1 MKTKHIMFVA
11 AIAAITTLGA
21 GSAKATSVMQ
31 CPPITFEKGWAKKVY
46 DENYAIVI
54 AQPVSSRPVYYH
66 DREQKYSFVKGTDEN
81 SNVEGK
87 EPSLDLWRYEVRQV
101 IKGDASIGNEVNVE
115 LRPDAQKRINFLNVQ
130 DITNTQ
136 QNVLLILG
144 WYGRAYPAQYTLL
157 DVNAY
162 QYNDCLFPLMTPV
175 GKGTPAQQFL
185 NALQEQLKTTKE

>member
-1 MKTKHIMFVA
+1 MRFSYVLSAM
-11 AIAAITTLGA
+11 TTSMALLSMSDA
-21 GSAKATSVMQ
+21 GATSVIP
-31 CPPITFEKGWAKKVY
+31 CPPITFEEGWAKKIY

-66 DREQKYSFVKGTDEN
+66 DRVSKYSFVKGTDEN
-81 SNVEGK
+81 SRVEGK

-136 QNVLLILG
+136 KNVLLILG
-144 WYGRAYPAQYTLL
+144 PVSKRHMMSYAPLKVDVYGYSYCP
-157 DVNAY
+157 
-162 QYNDCLFPLMTPV
+162 FPLMTPI

-185 NALQEQLKTTKE
+185 DALQEQLKIAKE